1 MNAGHGNPVAKNIPV
16 LCMAGRAVDVLRLG
30 NPPVQQLL
38 LRIGIAF
45 PINICLSCLP
55 VSRTLLDVPT
65 FPTTIFSLV
74 NILASFGHRKTLLSL
89 ILADGYYDG
98 FKSRHRNEYT
108 DSGASDLL
116 LPKWWEFFW
125 QSERGILTNPTTF
138 CGIILIESCRILC
151 PQVRYF
157 TKRSDAWTS
166 AHGNRFLLQCNAG

>member
-1 MNAGHGNPVAKNIPV
+1 MDISGISRLFYMNAGHGNPVAKNIPV

-30 NPPVQQLL
+30 NPSVQQLL

-45 PINICLSCLP
+45 PINICVSRLP
-55 VSRTLLDVPT
+55 VSRTLLDVSA

-98 FKSRHRNEYT
+98 FESRHRNEYT

-116 LPKWWEFFW
+116 LPK
-125 QSERGILTNPTTF
+125 
-138 CGIILIESCRILC
+138 
-151 PQVRYF
+151 
-157 TKRSDAWTS
+157 
-166 AHGNRFLLQCNAG
+166 

>member
-1 MNAGHGNPVAKNIPV
+1 MDISGISRLFYMNAGHGNPVAKNIPV

-45 PINICLSCLP
+45 SINICVSRLP
-55 VSRTLLDVPT
+55 VSRTLLDVPA

-98 FKSRHRNEYT
+98 FESRHRNEYT

-116 LPKWWEFFW
+116 LPK
-125 QSERGILTNPTTF
+125 
-138 CGIILIESCRILC
+138 
-151 PQVRYF
+151 
-157 TKRSDAWTS
+157 
-166 AHGNRFLLQCNAG
+166 

>member
-1 MNAGHGNPVAKNIPV
+1 MGICKMDVSGISRLFYMNAGHGNPVAKNIPV

-45 PINICLSCLP
+45 PINICVSRLP

-65 FPTTIFSLV
+65 LPSTFFSLV
-74 NILASFGHRKTLLSL
+74 NILASLGHRKTLLSL

-98 FKSRHRNEYT
+98 FESRHRNEYT

-116 LPKWWEFFW
+116 LPK
-125 QSERGILTNPTTF
+125 
-138 CGIILIESCRILC
+138 
-151 PQVRYF
+151 
-157 TKRSDAWTS
+157 
-166 AHGNRFLLQCNAG
+166 